1 MTRQQDAEF
10 REFAGF
16 AVDRHL
22 ATVLLNDDVKTHGKT
37 KAGSLARRLGGEE
50 RLEKLLPDIFWN
62 ACSIVAHPD
71 FDVIATS

>member
-22 ATVLLNDDVKTHGKT
+22 ATVLPLSHD
-37 KAGSLARRLGGEE
+37 ASLVSA
-50 RLEKLLPDIFWN
+50 P
-62 ACSIVAHPD
+62 
-71 FDVIATS
+71 